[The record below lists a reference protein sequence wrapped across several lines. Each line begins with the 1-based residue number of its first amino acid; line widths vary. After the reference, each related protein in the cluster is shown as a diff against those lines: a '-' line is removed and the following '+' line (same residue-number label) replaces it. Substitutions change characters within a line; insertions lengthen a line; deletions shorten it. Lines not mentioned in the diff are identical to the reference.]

1 VSRPQTGRNNPA
13 GFVGDTGPVIP
24 GIQLLIAGLPLF
36 SELGMADIA
45 RIAAGCREKSLAKG
59 DVLFHKGDAP
69 RGIYVVLS
77 GQIKLAFPSTRGV
90 EKVVDIVGPR
100 QSFGEAPVF
109 TERPFPVTAEALTDT
124 RVVMVSSGVLL
135 DLIDGDRAFA
145 RKMLAGLSMRLHS
158 LVQDVEAYSLR
169 SSMQRVVGFLLEQGA
184 DAVAVAPGGEIELP
198 ATKQVIA
205 SRLNLTP
212 ETLSRVFN
220 ALSGAGLITVSGK
233 QVTIH
238 DIRRLRDHQL

>member
-1 VSRPQTGRNNPA
+1 MRGVVTLPDSATPLP
-13 GFVGDTGPVIP
+13 PIH
-24 GIQLLIAGLPLF
+24 LLIAGLPLF
-36 SELGMADIA
+36 SELGMDDVA
-45 RIAAGCREKSLAKG
+45 RIAAGCREKSLVKGELLFQKG
-59 DVLFHKGDAP
+59 DPA

-77 GQIKLAFPSTRGV
+77 GQIKLAFPSRRGT

-109 TERPFPVTAEALTDT
+109 TERSYPVNAEALTDAT
-124 RVVMVSSGVLL
+124 VIMVSSAVLL
-135 DLIDGDRAFA
+135 ALIDEDRAFA

-158 LVQDVEAYSLR
+158 LLQDVEAYSLR
-169 SSMQRVVGFLLEQGA
+169 SSMQRVVGFLLEFGT
-184 DAVAVAPGGEIELP
+184 DASPAASAGPIELP

-212 ETLSRVFN
+212 ETLSRVFH
-220 ALSGAGLITVSGK
+220 ALSEANLITVSGK

-238 DIRRLRDHQL
+238 DMKRLRDYQL

>member
-1 VSRPQTGRNNPA
+1 MTQSDPA
-13 GFVGDTGPVIP
+13 LP

-36 SELGMADIA
+36 SELSMDDVG
-45 RIAAGCREKSLAKG
+45 RIAAGCREKSLSKG
-59 DVLFHKGDAP
+59 EVLFHKGDAP

-109 TERPFPVTAEALTDT
+109 TERPFPVTAEALTDA
-124 RVVMVSSGVLL
+124 RVILVSSVVLL
-135 DLIDGDRAFA
+135 ALIDEDRAFA

-169 SSMQRVVGFLLEQGA
+169 SSMQRVVGYLLECGA
-184 DAVAVAPGGEIELP
+184 DAVASAPGGAIELP

-212 ETLSRVFN
+212 ETLSRVFH
-220 ALSGAGLITVSGK
+220 ALTEANLITVSGK
-233 QVTIH
+233 QVAIH
-238 DIRRLRDHQL
+238 DIRQLREYQL